1 MQMKDMMTTGVPL
14 LHPGDSLRRAVELF
28 RATRLTSLPVADRAG
43 KLLGIFTRFNL
54 FDCLL
59 GGHDLEQVIDPFY
72 MRQVITVP
80 PDVPYQ
86 DIAEVVKK
94 SPVGMGVVVDRENHV
109 LGVFTKVDMI
119 MALFKQ
125 ADLLNARLQAVYRA
139 MHNGLIMVDPAEKVV
154 LLNPAAEKMLGTAE
168 DKVLGKFMPDVFP
181 ELSLK
186 EVIAAGR
193 VEIGRKHMFKGR
205 ALVVNATPII
215 CGGETVGA
223 VAIFQDLT
231 DFEHLA
237 AELETVQQLHN
248 TLATVLEIAYDGIVV
263 VDQDG
268 RVTLINQTLAEF
280 LQVRPPEVIG
290 RHVTEILENSRLHI
304 VAQTGLT
311 EYAVLQTIG
320 DSRFLVSNLPIIK
333 NGQVTGAVGKILF
346 RKLEEVRELA
356 RRLDAAENQLTYYKE
371 QLHKVG
377 GVRYT
382 FESIVSVS
390 AAMDNLKKEALRA
403 ARGRST
409 ILIQGESGTG
419 KELLAQAIHA
429 AGSRR
434 GGPFIKVNCAAIP
447 DSLLESEFFGYAPGA
462 FTGAQKGGKPGKFE
476 MADGGTI
483 FLDEIADMS
492 PALQAKLLRVLQD
505 REFERV
511 GGTRSVR
518 VDVRIIA
525 ATNRNLAEMVAEG
538 KFREDLYYR
547 LNVIPLF
554 IPPLRARREDILPL
568 VYHFLQKYSALFGTR
583 VERVSPE
590 ALQILQSYPW
600 PGNVRELEN
609 VCERAVNFA
618 QGRTIGVPELPA
630 YIRGYSG
637 RLSGADPGIN
647 ITSYRQK
654 LREAEK
660 DILAAALEVAGGSKT
675 KAAGILG
682 ISRSRLYAKLKK
694 TGLMD

>member
-1 MQMKDMMTTGVPL
+1 MRMKDMMTTGVPL
-14 LHPGDSLRRAVELF
+14 LYPGDSLRRAVELF
-28 RATRLTSLPVADRAG
+28 RITRLTSLPVTDRAG

-59 GGHDLEQVIDPFY
+59 SGHDLGQAIDPFY
-72 MRQVITVP
+72 MRQVVTTF

-94 SPVGMGVVVDRENHV
+94 SPVGMGVVVDQENHV

-139 MHNGLIMVDPAEKVV
+139 MHNGLIMVDATERVV
-154 LLNPAAEKMLGTAE
+154 LLNPAAEK
-168 DKVLGKFMPDVFP
+168 VLGVTEEKVRGKFLSDVFP

-186 EVIAAGR
+186 EVITAGV

-205 ALVVNATPII
+205 AFMVNATPII
-215 CGGETVGA
+215 CGGGTVGA

-231 DFEHLA
+231 DLEHLA

-248 TLATVLEIAYDGIVV
+248 TLETVLEIACDGIVV
-263 VDQDG
+263 VDEDG
-268 RVTLINQTLAEF
+268 RVTLINQALAEF
-280 LQVRPPEVIG
+280 LQLRPQEVAG

-304 VAQTGLT
+304 VARTGLP
-311 EYAVLQTIG
+311 EYADLQTIG
-320 DSRFLVSNLPIIK
+320 GHRFLVSNLPIVK
-333 NGQVTGAVGKILF
+333 NGRVTGAVGKILF

-356 RRLDAAENQLTYYKE
+356 RRLDAVENKLTYYRE

-382 FESIVSVS
+382 FDSIVSVS
-390 AAMDNLKKEALRA
+390 AVMESLKKEALRA
-403 ARGRST
+403 ARGCST

-429 AGSRR
+429 ASSRR
-434 GGPFIKVNCAAIP
+434 DRPFIKVNCAAIP

-483 FLDEIADMS
+483 FLDEIGDMS

-511 GGTRSVR
+511 GGTRTIR

-525 ATNRNLAEMVAEG
+525 ATNRNLAEMVTEG

-554 IPPLRARREDILPL
+554 IPPLRSRREDILPL
-568 VYHFLQKYSALFGTR
+568 VYHFLQKYNALFGTR

-590 ALQILQSYPW
+590 ALLMLQSYPW

-609 VCERAVNFA
+609 VCERGVNFA
-618 QGRTIGVPELPA
+618 TGKTMGVPDLPA
-630 YIRGYSG
+630 YIRNYSG
-637 RLSGADPGIN
+637 RLSGGDAGKDAPF
-647 ITSYRQK
+647 YRQK

-675 KAAGILG
+675 RAACILG